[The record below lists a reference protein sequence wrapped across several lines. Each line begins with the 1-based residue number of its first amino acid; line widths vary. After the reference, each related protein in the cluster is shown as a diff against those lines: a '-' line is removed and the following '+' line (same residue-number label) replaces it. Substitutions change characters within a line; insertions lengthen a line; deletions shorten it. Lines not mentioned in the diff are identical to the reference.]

1 MTRSPIDDV
10 VEALTSARRL
20 AITSHL
26 RPDGDSLCTSLAL
39 ALALEQ
45 MGKQVAIVNADRT
58 PYPFSTFP
66 ACARIR
72 IGQIPARGQ
81 DAVVLLEC
89 ADVSRS
95 GMTGIDGE
103 TKINIDHH
111 FTNDRYADANWV
123 DAEASAVGE
132 MVAELCRRLP
142 VTMTPEMAGHLYC
155 AIVSDTGS
163 FQFSNTTAR
172 AFETCQRLVLAGADP
187 LRVSESLYHNN
198 TPEKILLLGRVLST
212 LVIAGGGDIAVIT
225 MRQSVLRELG
235 LSEVDSED
243 ITTQARS
250 IRSVNV
256 VLFFK
261 EVSEETFRVSIRSRG
276 TAHAAAIAERFQ
288 GGGHAHAAGFTV
300 QGPYERLVV
309 EVPAR
314 VAAIMAELASRPRP
328 NAR

>member
-1 MTRSPIDDV
+1 MTRSPIDDI
-10 VEALTSARRL
+10 VEALTSARSL

-58 PYPFSTFP
+58 PYPFTTFP
-66 ACARIR
+66 DCARIR
-72 IGQIPARGQ
+72 IGQIPSRGQ

-95 GMTGIDGE
+95 GMTGIDGDI
-103 TKINIDHH
+103 KINIDHH
-111 FTNDRYADANWV
+111 FTNDYYGKVNWV

-132 MVAELCRRLP
+132 MVTELCERLP
-142 VTMTPEMAGHLYC
+142 VTMTPTMAGHLYC
-155 AIVSDTGS
+155 AIASDTGS

-172 AFETCQRLVLAGADP
+172 AFAACHRLVLAGADP

-198 TPEKILLLGRVLST
+198 TPEKVLLLGRVLST
-212 LVIAGGGDIAVIT
+212 LFIAGDGDIAVIT
-225 MRQSVLRELG
+225 MRRSVLDDLG

-243 ITTQARS
+243 ITTLARS
-250 IRSVNV
+250 IRTVNV

-261 EVSEETFRVSIRSRG
+261 EVGEETFRVSIRSRG
-276 TAHAAAIAERFQ
+276 TAHAAAIAERFH

-300 QGPYERLVV
+300 QGSYDRLRV

-314 VAAIMAELASRPRP
+314 VAAIMAEVAGAPP
-328 NAR
+328 ADAV

>member
-10 VEALTSARRL
+10 AEALTSARRL

-58 PYPFSTFP
+58 PYPFSNFP

-81 DAVVLLEC
+81 DTVVLLEC

-103 TKINIDHH
+103 AKINIDHH
-111 FTNDRYADANWV
+111 FTNDRYADVNWV

-142 VTMTPEMAGHLYC
+142 VTMTPEMASHLYC

-172 AFETCQRLVLAGADP
+172 AFETCHRLVLAGAEP

-212 LVIAGGGDIAVIT
+212 LVIAGSGDIAVIT
-225 MRQSVLRELG
+225 MRRSVLRELG

-261 EVSEETFRVSIRSRG
+261 EVGEETFRVSIRSRG

-300 QGPYERLVV
+300 HGPYDRLLV
-309 EVPAR
+309 EVPAQ
-314 VAAIMAELASRPRP
+314 VAAIMAELASKPRS
-328 NAR
+328 NAV